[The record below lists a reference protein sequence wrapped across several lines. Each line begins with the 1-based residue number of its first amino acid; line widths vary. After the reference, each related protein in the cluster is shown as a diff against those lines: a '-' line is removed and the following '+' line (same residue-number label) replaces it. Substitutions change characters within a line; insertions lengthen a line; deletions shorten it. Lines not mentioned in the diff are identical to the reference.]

1 MNKIFLMLSA
11 FTLGTAVLA
20 LPSEAQ
26 PLSVTATVSPAAPQT
41 GDNKLDLLVSD
52 AAGKPVI
59 GLKLNTSVAMTS
71 MDMGTT
77 HPAFIETGNGHY
89 TTKVNFGM
97 DGPWRVVV
105 RTQSGKVAVLD
116 FNAGSQTPWKSPQI
130 KATGALPTQP
140 AAPAQAANPIAP
152 ANPTVPANPTA
163 NAMTGM
169 DMGEMKPMKMT
180 GISDM
185 KTATVP
191 ELKETGTYTATG
203 TEDWKKQAG
212 FGRNAPMVGMMN
224 QMMVGGSGMEG
235 MKMAP
240 MTMKFGENNYA
251 KPDASETDDSM
262 AGMDMSGKPGD
273 AAKPDAMAGMKMDAS
288 TAKSAVSGPV
298 KIVAVTTSAP
308 KSGDNA
314 LTISVTDAQGKPVAG
329 ATITTTVAMT
339 SMDMGTTH
347 PTVAEKGAGQYAAT
361 VNFSMAGPWRVTVK
375 VAAPG
380 QKVQTKAFDFLA
392 K

>member
-11 FTLGTAVLA
+11 LTLGTAVLA

-52 AAGKPVI
+52 AAGKPVT
-59 GLKLNTSVAMTS
+59 GLKLTTSVAMTS

-77 HPAFIETGNGHY
+77 HPAFIETGSGHY
-89 TTKVNFGM
+89 AAKVNFGM
-97 DGPWRVVV
+97 DGPWRVIV
-105 RTQSGKVAVLD
+105 RSQGGKVAVLD
-116 FNAGSQTPWKSPQI
+116 FQAGAKTPWKSPQF
-130 KATGALPTQP
+130 KAADVLSIQP
-140 AAPAQAANPIAP
+140 AAIPP
-152 ANPTVPANPTA
+152 A
-163 NAMTGM
+163 NAMPGMDMSDASVKPTDKPVTPAANGMAGM
-169 DMGEMKPMKMT
+169 DMGEMKPMEMT
-180 GISDM
+180 GIADM
-185 KTATVP
+185 KTASVP

-240 MTMKFGENNYA
+240 MTMKFGEKNYA
-251 KPDASETDDSM
+251 KPDASEVGDSM

-273 AAKPDAMAGMKMDAS
+273 AAKPDASPA
-288 TAKSAVSGPV
+288 PV
-298 KIVAVTTSAP
+298 PVRIAAVTTSAP

-314 LTISVTDAQGKPVAG
+314 LAISITDAQGKPIIG
-329 ATITTTVAMT
+329 AKITASVAMT

-347 PTVAEKGAGQYAAT
+347 PAVAEKGAGQYAAT
-361 VNFSMAGPWRVTVK
+361 INLSMAGPWRVQVK